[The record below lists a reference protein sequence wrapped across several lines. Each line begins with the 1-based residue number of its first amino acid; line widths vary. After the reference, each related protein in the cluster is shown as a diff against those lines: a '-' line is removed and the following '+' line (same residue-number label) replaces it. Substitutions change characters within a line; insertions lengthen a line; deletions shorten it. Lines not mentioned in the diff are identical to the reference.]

1 MHRPF
6 VVLVTVATLAA
17 VTACGPDPLPEDH
30 CSVPAAPDVDWH
42 DCDLVRAHLGF
53 DTLTHADLTGAN
65 LIRADLGMADLT
77 GADLTGADLVG
88 ARLFFTDLTDADLT
102 GADLTGAR
110 LLTTLTGANL
120 TGANLTDA
128 DFSMDGT
135 APHLSGAHDP
145 VDATGSPSNTTG
157 VRYENTTCPD
167 GTVVP
172 PGTCW

>member
-53 DTLTHADLTGAN
+53 DTLTHAG
-65 LIRADLGMADLT
+65 
-77 GADLTGADLVG
+77 
-88 ARLFFTDLTDADLT
+88 
-102 GADLTGAR
+102 
-110 LLTTLTGANL
+110 L